1 MAGKQLSAGGS
12 PLKAEPPADRR
23 GAQMKDPSERTP
35 RGKYAGGI
43 LEKNGLPGRNKNGP
57 AFLRVSEEARIDDA
71 GQYIWMEKGT

>member
-1 MAGKQLSAGGS
+1 MVKWRGNNFQLGVP

-43 LEKNGLPGRNKNGP
+43 LEKERP
-57 AFLRVSEEARIDDA
+57 A
-71 GQYIWMEKGT
+71 GKK